1 LARGGSGGGGA
12 RSPLRDGPGI
22 LASQRAMTLGPK
34 GRNIVLDKA
43 FGTPRIAKDG
53 VAVTKE
59 IELADEF
66 GNMGAQTLREFAS
79 KTSDRL
85 RDGTSTATV
94 VAQAIV
100 REGAKAVGAGMNP
113 MDLTRG
119 SRGSRSCYS
128 SDGRAVHQ
136 RRRGRDQAEAAV
148 VPFLH
153 R

>member
-1 LARGGSGGGGA
+1 
-12 RSPLRDGPGI
+12 
-22 LASQRAMTLGPK
+22 
-34 GRNIVLDKA
+34 
-43 FGTPRIAKDG
+43 
-53 VAVTKE
+53 
-59 IELADEF
+59 
-66 GNMGAQTLREFAS
+66 MGAQALREFAS

-85 RDGTSTATV
+85 GDGTSTATV

-119 SRGSRSCYS
+119 SRGPRSCYLS
-128 SDGRAVHQ
+128 NGRAVHQ

>member
-1 LARGGSGGGGA
+1 MGA
-12 RSPLRDGPGI
+12 R
-22 LASQRAMTLGPK
+22 
-34 GRNIVLDKA
+34 
-43 FGTPRIAKDG
+43 
-53 VAVTKE
+53 
-59 IELADEF
+59 
-66 GNMGAQTLREFAS
+66 TLREFAS

-85 RDGTSTATV
+85 GDSTSTATV

-100 REGAKAVGAGMNP
+100 REGAKALGADMNP
-113 MDLTRG
+113 MDLTHG

-128 SDGRAVHQ
+128 SDGKAVHQ

>member
-1 LARGGSGGGGA
+1 
-12 RSPLRDGPGI
+12 
-22 LASQRAMTLGPK
+22 
-34 GRNIVLDKA
+34 
-43 FGTPRIAKDG
+43 
-53 VAVTKE
+53 
-59 IELADEF
+59 
-66 GNMGAQTLREFAS
+66 MGAQTLREFAS

-85 RDGTSTATV
+85 GDGTSTATV

-113 MDLTRG
+113 MDLTR
-119 SRGSRSCYS
+119 RGSRSCYS

-136 RRRGRDQAEAAV
+136 RRRGGDQAEAAV

>member
-1 LARGGSGGGGA
+1 
-12 RSPLRDGPGI
+12 
-22 LASQRAMTLGPK
+22 
-34 GRNIVLDKA
+34 
-43 FGTPRIAKDG
+43 
-53 VAVTKE
+53 
-59 IELADEF
+59 
-66 GNMGAQTLREFAS
+66 MGAQTLREFAS

-119 SRGSRSCYS
+119 IRGSRSCYS